1 MDFASIGMYLSV
13 NGSAM
18 ISGLIFWWT
27 IENVQP
33 VDQPRRKPVN
43 VTLVLILGL
52 FLTPIGAWVISTVI
66 RTRRLAADIKASGD

>member
-1 MDFASIGMYLSV
+1 MDFAIIGMYLAA

-33 VDQPRRKPVN
+33 VDQPRRKPVS